1 MAKTCRLTAI
11 FVAILVFSEMLCIS
25 KAIIFIL
32 FICFSV
38 NLFLSFLFFKARKG
52 KREDVGCVMI
62 ILNLLEQSLRR
73 HVFNRMNALLQA
85 LDCIV
90 SLLLIW
96 GGCKWRMGYQK
107 VPHE

>member
-1 MAKTCRLTAI
+1 M
-11 FVAILVFSEMLCIS
+11 
-25 KAIIFIL
+25 
-32 FICFSV
+32 
-38 NLFLSFLFFKARKG
+38 
-52 KREDVGCVMI
+52 GCAMI

-96 GGCKWRMGYQK
+96 GGQAGGGGGGCKWRMGYQK

>member
-1 MAKTCRLTAI
+1 M
-11 FVAILVFSEMLCIS
+11 
-25 KAIIFIL
+25 
-32 FICFSV
+32 
-38 NLFLSFLFFKARKG
+38 
-52 KREDVGCVMI
+52 GCAMI

-96 GGCKWRMGYQK
+96 GGQAGGGGGGG
-107 VPHE
+107 

>member
-1 MAKTCRLTAI
+1 M
-11 FVAILVFSEMLCIS
+11 
-25 KAIIFIL
+25 
-32 FICFSV
+32 
-38 NLFLSFLFFKARKG
+38 
-52 KREDVGCVMI
+52 GCAMI

-96 GGCKWRMGYQK
+96 GGQAVGGGCKWRMAYQK

>member
-25 KAIIFIL
+25 KAIIFYPFHL
-32 FICFSV
+32 FQCKSFS
-38 NLFLSFLFFKARKG
+38 FFPFFKARKG
-52 KREDVGCVMI
+52 KREDVGCAMI

-96 GGCKWRMGYQK
+96 G
-107 VPHE
+107 V

>member
-1 MAKTCRLTAI
+1 M
-11 FVAILVFSEMLCIS
+11 
-25 KAIIFIL
+25 
-32 FICFSV
+32 
-38 NLFLSFLFFKARKG
+38 
-52 KREDVGCVMI
+52 GCAMI

-96 GGCKWRMGYQK
+96 GGMLWGGKWRMGYQK

>member
-1 MAKTCRLTAI
+1 M
-11 FVAILVFSEMLCIS
+11 
-25 KAIIFIL
+25 
-32 FICFSV
+32 
-38 NLFLSFLFFKARKG
+38 
-52 KREDVGCVMI
+52 GCAMI

-96 GGCKWRMGYQK
+96 GGAGCGGGKWRMGYQK

>member
-1 MAKTCRLTAI
+1 M
-11 FVAILVFSEMLCIS
+11 
-25 KAIIFIL
+25 
-32 FICFSV
+32 
-38 NLFLSFLFFKARKG
+38 
-52 KREDVGCVMI
+52 GCAMI

-96 GGCKWRMGYQK
+96 GGAGCGGGGVSGGWDIKRYHMSRHKDKQHLQLQSGYCLK
-107 VPHE
+107 CRRYKGKKGSFNPC